1 MTHRRNAAD
10 RSWIGWMMYD
20 WANSAFVLCVV
31 SVIGAQYFIYVFEQA
46 AQTAGGLRVGPAVAM
61 NILGAV
67 LPGEAVWSFL
77 MSAAAFIVVI
87 TSPFLGTLAD
97 GWHVKKQFLRFYCL
111 FGALAT
117 LLLVSPQPWWIVG
130 ALILAGT
137 VGFEGGNVYYNAFLP
152 EIADVEGQDR
162 LSSWGFAAGYIGG
175 VIVLIASLILFTP
188 VLLNP
193 PAGSIRYSF
202 LLVALW
208 WGGFGMLACALMRER
223 AAGPRK
229 GGLRWAATQSWR
241 ELIGTVR
248 NLTRYPQTM
257 KFLLAFLLY
266 NDGIATLI
274 SNVTPYALQNIYLDR
289 TLTEKI
295 GTSQLIFAIII
306 VQLVA
311 FPGSLFFGWLAG
323 KIGQKGTIYLC
334 IGVFIAAVTYGQ
346 VARIVTEFYLMA
358 ALVGWVLGGSQAIS
372 RALFAGF
379 VPEGKSA
386 EFFSFFALSDRVS
399 AMGGPLVYGL
409 LLWLTGNTRIALL
422 SLTVFFLAG
431 GLVLTLV
438 NVEKGRQQARA
449 G

>member
-1 MTHRRNAAD
+1 MDRRSAVD
-10 RSWIGWMMYD
+10 RSWIGWVMYD
-20 WANSAFVLCVV
+20 WANSAFVLCIV
-31 SVIGAQYFIYVFEQA
+31 SVIGAQYFIHIFEQA
-46 AQTAGGLRVGPAVAM
+46 AKADGDLRVGPAIAM

-77 MSAAAFIVVI
+77 MSAAALVVVV
-87 TSPFLGTLAD
+87 TSPFFGTLAD
-97 GWHVKKQFLRFYCL
+97 GWHAKKQFLRFYCL
-111 FGALAT
+111 MGAAAT
-117 LLLVSPQPWWIVG
+117 LLLVWPQPWWIVA
-130 ALILAGT
+130 ALIVLGA

-162 LSSWGFAAGYIGG
+162 LSSLGFAAGYIGG

-188 VLLNP
+188 VLLKP
-193 PAGSIRYSF
+193 PVGSIRYSF

-229 GGLRWAATQSWR
+229 GGLRWAATRSWR
-241 ELIGTVR
+241 ELIGTLR
-248 NLTRYPQTM
+248 GLARYPQTM

-274 SNVTPYALQNIYLDR
+274 SNVTPYALQNIYLDH

-295 GTSQLIFAIII
+295 GTSQLIFAIIL

-323 KIGQKGTIYLC
+323 KVGQKGTIYVCLAA
-334 IGVFIAAVTYGQ
+334 FIVAVTYGQ
-346 VARIVTEFYLMA
+346 VAKVVSEFYLMA

-409 LLWLTGNTRIALL
+409 LLWITGNTRIALF
-422 SLTVFFLAG
+422 SLTVFFAAG
-431 GLVLTLV
+431 GLVLMLV
-438 NVEKGRQQARA
+438 NVERGRQQARA
-449 G
+449 A